1 MAGKKQSTAKG
12 SASKARSGAKSSAA
26 KNTRSSGSKSNTKSR
41 ASSAK
46 GKSTSSKQSAS
57 SVEQLRQRN
66 QTEAILWF
74 GAAILTACFVLIP
87 GGSVWLMVHNVLRGV
102 FGGWAILLAVL
113 MGYIAVSKTMEQ
125 TTMLRG
131 GRLALMVV
139 IVVLFCTAGHVF
151 GSFFPKEKSFFK
163 LVGILYMHGV
173 EQGGAGLVGGLV
185 GELLVKCAEVLGA
198 RIITGVLLFVSVLIF
213 TGTSLASFFKK
224 IAKPAVVIR
233 DVARQRKEERRI
245 LEEERGNA
253 EESPFETVLP
263 QHPVRSVPEDGKM
276 ESKNKG
282 KTPRV
287 YLEQLFGVRRTEP
300 DNDPVVLHDYTESS
314 AQINALI
321 DENRRVPDFRVPGL
335 EREAQPAPQ
344 PATPTILVPG
354 SSPVTPAHSAEA
366 AADAQKATEEFMKKK
381 LEAERMETQPAQSAP
396 KEEDSSYI
404 FPPVTMLASGKKVDA
419 AVETE
424 ELQTNGKLLVETLKS
439 FGVQTK
445 ILDICRGP
453 AVTRYELQP
462 AAGVKISKITNL
474 ADDLAMNLAATGV
487 RIEAPIPGK
496 AAVGI
501 EVPNKVKTIVRMR
514 ELVESNSFVTS
525 KSHLTVAL
533 GRDIAGQVTVA
544 DLSKMPHILI
554 AGTTGSGKS
563 VCINSLIVSL
573 LYKSG
578 PDDVR
583 FLMIDPKVVELGI
596 YNGIPHLLVP
606 VVTDPRKAAGALNWA
621 VTEMLKRYK
630 IFAENNVRDLKGYNA
645 LAQANNY
652 QDENGQPMHKMPQI
666 VIIIDELSDLMMA
679 APNEVEDAI
688 CRLAQM
694 ARAAGMHL
702 VVATQ
707 RPSVDVVTGLIKANI
722 PSRIAFAVSSAI
734 DSRTIL
740 DSGGAEKLLG
750 QGDMLFSPVGA
761 QKPLRIQGCFVSDS
775 EIESVVDFVKNSR
788 SVIYDDSIAQEIER
802 SAVEGSKSSD
812 SGSNDDEGSGD
823 PMMNEAIKCV
833 VEAGQAST
841 SLLQRRLRLGYARA
855 GRLIDEMEQMGI
867 VGPHEGSKPRQVLIT
882 YAQWLEMNMQKQDT
896 PGDA

>member
-335 EREAQPAPQ
+335 EREAQPAQNVQPTYTPPVQAEVRPAPQPAETPETHVPVERETVEAPVIMPPVMQTAKPEPAPVQQSAYAQPAPQ

-381 LEAERMETQPAQSAP
+381 LEAERRS
-396 KEEDSSYI
+396 
-404 FPPVTMLASGKKVDA
+404 PV
-419 AVETE
+419 
-424 ELQTNGKLLVETLKS
+424 LL
-439 FGVQTK
+439 
-445 ILDICRGP
+445 
-453 AVTRYELQP
+453 
-462 AAGVKISKITNL
+462 
-474 ADDLAMNLAATGV
+474 
-487 RIEAPIPGK
+487 
-496 AAVGI
+496 
-501 EVPNKVKTIVRMR
+501 
-514 ELVESNSFVTS
+514 
-525 KSHLTVAL
+525 
-533 GRDIAGQVTVA
+533 
-544 DLSKMPHILI
+544 PH
-554 AGTTGSGKS
+554 
-563 VCINSLIVSL
+563 C
-573 LYKSG
+573 
-578 PDDVR
+578 
-583 FLMIDPKVVELGI
+583 
-596 YNGIPHLLVP
+596 
-606 VVTDPRKAAGALNWA
+606 
-621 VTEMLKRYK
+621 
-630 IFAENNVRDLKGYNA
+630 
-645 LAQANNY
+645 
-652 QDENGQPMHKMPQI
+652 
-666 VIIIDELSDLMMA
+666 A
-679 APNEVEDAI
+679 APF
-688 CRLAQM
+688 C
-694 ARAAGMHL
+694 
-702 VVATQ
+702 
-707 RPSVDVVTGLIKANI
+707 
-722 PSRIAFAVSSAI
+722 
-734 DSRTIL
+734 
-740 DSGGAEKLLG
+740 
-750 QGDMLFSPVGA
+750 
-761 QKPLRIQGCFVSDS
+761 PLP
-775 EIESVVDFVKNSR
+775 
-788 SVIYDDSIAQEIER
+788 APPP
-802 SAVEGSKSSD
+802 A
-812 SGSNDDEGSGD
+812 
-823 PMMNEAIKCV
+823 
-833 VEAGQAST
+833 
-841 SLLQRRLRLGYARA
+841 
-855 GRLIDEMEQMGI
+855 
-867 VGPHEGSKPRQVLIT
+867 
-882 YAQWLEMNMQKQDT
+882 
-896 PGDA
+896 

>member
-1 MAGKKQSTAKG
+1 
-12 SASKARSGAKSSAA
+12 
-26 KNTRSSGSKSNTKSR
+26 
-41 ASSAK
+41 
-46 GKSTSSKQSAS
+46 
-57 SVEQLRQRN
+57 
-66 QTEAILWF
+66 
-74 GAAILTACFVLIP
+74 
-87 GGSVWLMVHNVLRGV
+87 
-102 FGGWAILLAVL
+102 
-113 MGYIAVSKTMEQ
+113 
-125 TTMLRG
+125 
-131 GRLALMVV
+131 
-139 IVVLFCTAGHVF
+139 
-151 GSFFPKEKSFFK
+151 
-163 LVGILYMHGV
+163 MHGV

-335 EREAQPAPQ
+335 EHEAQPAQNVQPTYTPPVQAEVRPAPQPAETPETHVPVERETVEAPVIMPPVMQTVKPESAPVQQSAYAQPAPQ
-344 PATPTILVPG
+344 PAAPTILAPG

-554 AGTTGSGKS
+554 AGTTGS
-563 VCINSLIVSL
+563 
-573 LYKSG
+573 
-578 PDDVR
+578 R
-583 FLMIDPKVVELGI
+583 
-596 YNGIPHLLVP
+596 
-606 VVTDPRKAAGALNWA
+606 
-621 VTEMLKRYK
+621 
-630 IFAENNVRDLKGYNA
+630 
-645 LAQANNY
+645 
-652 QDENGQPMHKMPQI
+652 
-666 VIIIDELSDLMMA
+666 
-679 APNEVEDAI
+679 
-688 CRLAQM
+688 
-694 ARAAGMHL
+694 
-702 VVATQ
+702 
-707 RPSVDVVTGLIKANI
+707 
-722 PSRIAFAVSSAI
+722 
-734 DSRTIL
+734 
-740 DSGGAEKLLG
+740 
-750 QGDMLFSPVGA
+750 
-761 QKPLRIQGCFVSDS
+761 
-775 EIESVVDFVKNSR
+775 
-788 SVIYDDSIAQEIER
+788 
-802 SAVEGSKSSD
+802 
-812 SGSNDDEGSGD
+812 
-823 PMMNEAIKCV
+823 
-833 VEAGQAST
+833 
-841 SLLQRRLRLGYARA
+841 
-855 GRLIDEMEQMGI
+855 
-867 VGPHEGSKPRQVLIT
+867 
-882 YAQWLEMNMQKQDT
+882 
-896 PGDA
+896 